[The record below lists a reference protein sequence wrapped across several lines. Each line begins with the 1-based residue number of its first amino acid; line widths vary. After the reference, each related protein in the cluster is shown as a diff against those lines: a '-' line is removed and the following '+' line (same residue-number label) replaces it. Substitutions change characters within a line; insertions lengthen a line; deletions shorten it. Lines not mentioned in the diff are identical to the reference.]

1 MRQRHVLKSLI
12 FALNNPIQP
21 IFGGW
26 EFDISNVH
34 IMTFHLIYN
43 PIVKENL
50 FFALNDPIQPIFGR
64 RQFEIRNV
72 RFIFFYLICNNSMF

>member
-1 MRQRHVLKSLI
+1 MRQRHVLESLI

-43 PIVKENL
+43 NPTFKEHL
-50 FFALNDPIQPIFGR
+50 FLAHIDPIQPIFGR
-64 RQFEIRNV
+64 RQFEI
-72 RFIFFYLICNNSMF
+72 

>member
-1 MRQRHVLKSLI
+1 MRQRQVLKSLN

-26 EFDISNVH
+26 EFDISNVY
-34 IMTFHLIYN
+34 IMTFHLIYNN

-50 FFALNDPIQPIFGR
+50 FFALNDPIQPIFGG
-64 RQFEIRNV
+64 RQFEI
-72 RFIFFYLICNNSMF
+72 

>member
-1 MRQRHVLKSLI
+1 MVDELSFDMRQRNVLKSLN

-43 PIVKENL
+43 NPIVKEII
-50 FFALNDPIQPIFGR
+50 FFALNDPIQPIFGG
-64 RQFEIRNV
+64 RQFEI
-72 RFIFFYLICNNSMF
+72 

>member
-1 MRQRHVLKSLI
+1 MQQRHVLESLI
-12 FALNNPIQP
+12 IALNNPNQL

-34 IMTFHLIYN
+34 MMASHLIYN
-43 PIVKENL
+43 NPTLKVHL

-64 RQFEIRNV
+64 RQLEI
-72 RFIFFYLICNNSMF
+72 

>member
-12 FALNNPIQP
+12 VALNNLIQP

-26 EFDISNVH
+26 EFDISNVY
-34 IMTFHLIYN
+34 IMTFHLIYNN

-50 FFALNDPIQPIFGR
+50 FFALNDPIQPIFGG
-64 RQFEIRNV
+64 RQFEI
-72 RFIFFYLICNNSMF
+72 

>member
-12 FALNNPIQP
+12 FALNNPNQP

-34 IMTFHLIYN
+34 IMTFHLTYN
-43 PIVKENL
+43 NPTLKEHL
-50 FFALNDPIQPIFGR
+50 FFALNDPIQLIFGR
-64 RQFEIRNV
+64 RQFEI
-72 RFIFFYLICNNSMF
+72 

>member
-1 MRQRHVLKSLI
+1 MRQRHVLESLI
-12 FALNNPIQP
+12 FALNNPIQL
-21 IFGGW
+21 IFGGR

-34 IMTFHLIYN
+34 IMTFHLIYNN

-64 RQFEIRNV
+64 RQFEI
-72 RFIFFYLICNNSMF
+72 